1 MSNPLLA
8 GDELPAFG
16 DIRSEHVAP
25 ALDLLLAQAEAAL
38 AHAVGPQVPANYD
51 ALMGKGN
58 LYYNRGDY
66 QTSIAVYRSAARAA
80 PTNAMAQAYLGDAY
94 FNLERFDDARTAYEA
109 ALRIDPQDVVSLS
122 GMIKV
127 LVKQG
132 DVAGARARL
141 NALKEIDPAAARRLA
156 AEVPPAT

>member
-1 MSNPLLA
+1 MTLRFLLDEDVTVGVAAGLRARGIDAISVHEVGRSNQGI
-8 GDELPAFG
+8 GDDEQLQF
-16 DIRSEHVAP
+16 
-25 ALDLLLAQAEAAL
+25 
-38 AHAVGPQVPANYD
+38 AVEQGRV
-51 ALMGKGN
+51 LVT
-58 LYYNRGDY
+58 YNRGDY

-132 DVAGARARL
+132 DVAGARQALDDRIDGGEGVRL
-141 NALKEIDPAAARRLA
+141 RRIPEGLSN
-156 AEVPPAT
+156 